1 MSLSQDSI
9 GLLISFECSWPHC
22 GRIMDV
28 GIYRG
33 QQLLGV
39 LEMSTV
45 WQTFFSQMVV
55 SQFVCEEMCPLQIA
69 EMGGE

>member
-1 MSLSQDSI
+1 
-9 GLLISFECSWPHC
+9 
-22 GRIMDV
+22 MDV